1 MELSPTA
8 HVILGMLSW
17 GPKSGYDVKAIVDNS
32 TRFFW
37 AASYGQIYP
46 ELRKLAEAGLIEAE
60 AGPEGGRRRTVYRLS
75 PTGHERLREWLSA
88 EPETYELRDDGLL
101 RLFFA
106 AAAPDTAAGTL
117 ASKRHYHEGLV
128 EQFREIEAT
137 GKPEGFALAVLHY
150 GIEMNEWAAAWCA
163 RAAADLESATRA
175 A

>member
-1 MELSPTA
+1 MEHSPTA

-75 PTGHERLREWLSA
+75 PAGHERLREWLSA
-88 EPETYELRDDGLL
+88 EPKTYELRDDGLL

-106 AAAPDTAAGTL
+106 GAAPHTAAGTL
-117 ASKRHYHEGLV
+117 ESKRHYHEGLV

-137 GKPEGFALAVLHY
+137 GKPEGFALAVLRY

-163 RAAADLESATRA
+163 RTAAELESPTRA